1 MFDKWIASIT
11 LFFQQLAEFQL
22 GDAQQA
28 KPFGKTFGQPVA
40 IPVKQ
45 QPIRRR

>member
-28 KPFGKTFGQPVA
+28 KPFGEPIA